1 MARKRKPDQSKL
13 ITTAALELACKSGWD
28 SLTLKA
34 VAKKAKLK
42 TEDVTDIFSDKW
54 EILKRILELLE
65 KETARNVKSQLGEN
79 WRDNLFEILMTR
91 SDLVAPHKKAYASLS
106 AAFCKEPRAVPEF
119 TKIFFKTADN
129 MLVLAGIPSGGFYPV
144 YVVAFGALYL
154 SFIETFIRDDSKD
167 SSKIMAKLDQRLR
180 LFEKLVNRTQCN
192 R

>member
-1 MARKRKPDQSKL
+1 MARKRKTDQSKL
-13 ITTAALELACKSGWD
+13 ITTAALELACKSGWE
-28 SLTLKA
+28 SLTLKT

-65 KETARNVKSQLGEN
+65 KETACDVKGQLGES

-106 AAFCKEPRAVPEF
+106 AAFRKEPRAVPEF
-119 TKIFFKTADN
+119 TKIFFKTAEN
-129 MLVLAGIPSGGFYPV
+129 MLTLAGVPSGGFYPV
-144 YVVAFGALYL
+144 YVAAFSVLYL
-154 SFIETFIRDDSKD
+154 SFIETLIRDDSKD
-167 SSKIMAKLDQRLR
+167 SSKIMAKLDRRLR
-180 LFEKLVNRTQCN
+180 LFEKFVNRTQCK